1 MDSLPVEPQGKPKYT
16 GVGSLSL
23 LQRIFQTQE
32 SNWGLLHCRQ
42 ILYQL
47 SYQGSHAKVSGVFI
61 KYHAIRKPGDMLPES
76 LSVEL
81 KTKVS
86 EIQENER
93 TLVKMC
99 AYTSKV

>member
-1 MDSLPVEPQGKPKYT
+1 
-16 GVGSLSL
+16 
-23 LQRIFQTQE
+23 
-32 SNWGLLHCRQ
+32 
-42 ILYQL
+42 
-47 SYQGSHAKVSGVFI
+47 
-61 KYHAIRKPGDMLPES
+61 MLPES

>member
-1 MDSLPVEPQGKPKYT
+1 
-16 GVGSLSL
+16 
-23 LQRIFQTQE
+23 
-32 SNWGLLHCRQ
+32 
-42 ILYQL
+42 
-47 SYQGSHAKVSGVFI
+47 
-61 KYHAIRKPGDMLPES
+61 MLPES

-86 EIQENER
+86 EILENER